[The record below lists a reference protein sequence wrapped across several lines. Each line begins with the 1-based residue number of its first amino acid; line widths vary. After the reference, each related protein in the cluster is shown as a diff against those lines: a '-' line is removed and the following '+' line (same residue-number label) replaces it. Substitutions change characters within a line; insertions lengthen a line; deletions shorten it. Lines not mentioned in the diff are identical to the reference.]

1 MGWLILIFL
10 SLSIFDIRN
19 YLRKDFAGFFLLFL
33 LTCSEHS
40 IARGFIAYLSPSLP
54 SFIHVLR
61 RNLYWF
67 QTGTVNECS
76 GSCFFPPIP
85 FVFLFSFSHSFI
97 AGIVPIML
105 SFSFPLPPSVSP
117 LPVVKQQGP
126 CDSKLRKLPI
136 KGNMYLTKESQE
148 EKLVCIIAKE
158 RVIWRH
164 LSWTGQ
170 FPVSGAGQKYPS
182 QKKKKS
188 RKREKD
194 TPPFFS
200 CNLLHF
206 ATMHNFAMAG

>member
-1 MGWLILIFL
+1 M
-10 SLSIFDIRN
+10 SVQD
-19 YLRKDFAGFFLLFL
+19 LLAL
-33 LTCSEHS
+33 
-40 IARGFIAYLSPSLP
+40 
-54 SFIHVLR
+54 
-61 RNLYWF
+61 
-67 QTGTVNECS
+67 
-76 GSCFFPPIP
+76 FFPPIP

-117 LPVVKQQGP
+117 SLPVVKQQGP

-170 FPVSGAGQKYPS
+170 FPVSGAGQIYPS
-182 QKKKKS
+182 QKKKKKKS

-206 ATMHNFAMAG
+206 ATMHNFAMAGQTANNKSSLNKKIQIHLHLFYCSTQVDILKQFKHINYKDI